1 MSKYLRNIIIE
12 NFSGN
17 HVKGNILL
25 IDWIVG
31 IINEILKHPL
41 DTPEWRVKRYRISIT
56 CRKVPP
62 PHTISRKKLTQ
73 ILSISLKEY
82 LNQLVQIFIPRSD
95 VLE

>member
-1 MSKYLRNIIIE
+1 MSKYLRIIIIE

-17 HVKGNILL
+17 NVKCNILL

-41 DTPEWRVKRYRISIT
+41 DTREWSVKRYPIFIT
-56 CRKVPP
+56 CREVPP
-62 PHTISRKKLTQ
+62 THTISRKKLTQ
-73 ILSISLKEY
+73 IPSISLNEY
-82 LNQLVQIFIPRSD
+82 LEQLVQIFIPRSD